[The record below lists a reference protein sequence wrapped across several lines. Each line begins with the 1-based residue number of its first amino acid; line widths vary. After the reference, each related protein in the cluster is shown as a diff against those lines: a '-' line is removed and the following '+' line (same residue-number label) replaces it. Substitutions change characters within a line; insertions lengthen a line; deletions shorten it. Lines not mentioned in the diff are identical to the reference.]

1 MTYLTLAQA
10 NTIIEATFAKGA
22 ELGLNPLCVV
32 VVDVGGH
39 TVSAQRQDGSPF
51 MRIEIA
57 RGKAFG
63 AIGFGAG
70 SRKLNQAA
78 LDRPNFVGAYV
89 ALTGGNAVPVPGGV
103 LIKGQDGEI
112 IGAVGVS
119 GDTSDNDELVAKTGI
134 EAAGFVGDG
143 G

>member
-1 MTYLTLAQA
+1 MTQISLAQA
-10 NTIIEATFAKGA
+10 NTIIEATFAKAA
-22 ELGLNPLCVV
+22 ELKLNPLCVV
-32 VVDVGGH
+32 VVDAGGH
-39 TVSAQRQDGSPF
+39 TIAAQRQDGSPF

-63 AIGFGAG
+63 SIGFGAG

-78 LDRPNFVGAYV
+78 LDRPHFVNAFV

-103 LIKGQDGEI
+103 LIKTSDGEI
-112 IGAVGVS
+112 VGAVGVS
-119 GDTSDNDELVAKTGI
+119 GDTSDNDELVGKAGI
-134 EAAGFVGDG
+134 EAAGFIGDG

>member
-1 MTYLTLAQA
+1 MSHLTLAQA
-10 NTIIEATFAKGA
+10 NKIIEVAFAKSA
-22 ELGLNPLCVV
+22 EAGMNPLGVV
-32 VVDVGGH
+32 VVDAGGH
-39 TVSAQRQDGSPF
+39 VVSSQRQDGSPF

-57 RGKAFG
+57 RGKAVG

-78 LDRPNFVGAYV
+78 LDRPHFVGAYV
-89 ALTGGNAVPVPGGV
+89 ALTGGNAIPVPGGV
-103 LIKGQDGEI
+103 LIKTADGEI

-119 GDTSDNDELVAKTGI
+119 GDTSDNDELVAQAGI
-134 EAAGFVGDG
+134 EAVGFLGDG